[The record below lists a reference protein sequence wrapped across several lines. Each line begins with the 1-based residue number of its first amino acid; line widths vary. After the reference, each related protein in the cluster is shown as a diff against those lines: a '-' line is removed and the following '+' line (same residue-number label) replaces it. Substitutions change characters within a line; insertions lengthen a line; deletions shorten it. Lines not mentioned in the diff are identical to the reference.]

1 MAEELKPE
9 LWTTSSNSAL
19 KLSLVNDEN
28 AVQFSP
34 IFTYPI
40 FGQAEQLFGY
50 QDLNILLAFDSVTFK
65 PFLNIKYTKKLERGL
80 DDVEGSIL
88 KFLPEG
94 DVILKDEVEWVDAF
108 NGEREKFALPN
119 SESKVAEYTSGG
131 ESFAIFKVH
140 LSDPNIRQLH
150 RRMQIFT
157 LLFIEA
163 ASYIDEDDSAW
174 DIFMT
179 FNTSTRQCI
188 GYTTTYKHWRYING
202 QEFDSS
208 EKTTKRAKISQF
220 IIFPPYQSKSH
231 GSHLYSAAIDVWS
244 KEEKISEVT
253 VEDPNE
259 AFDDLR
265 DRCDFMRLSGSG
277 LSSSIPEDVPIPRT
291 WLTEQ
296 ARKYKLSLVQ
306 FTRLVEMILLYDNS
320 PNFEIQVKAR
330 LYQKNHEV
338 LTGMDSDT
346 RKAKLQEAFTSL
358 KEDYARIL
366 QKVPNRRRVLPSD
379 EENAGESKR
388 HKKE

>member
-1 MAEELKPE
+1 MAEGLKPE

-34 IFTYPI
+34 TFTYPI
-40 FGQAEQLFGY
+40 FGQAEQIFGY
-50 QDLNILLAFDSVTFK
+50 QDLNLLLAFDSVTFK
-65 PFLNIKYTKKLERGL
+65 PFLNVKYSKKLERGM
-80 DDVEGSIL
+80 DDVEGSLL

-94 DVILKDEVEWVDAF
+94 DVILKDEVKWVDSFTA
-108 NGEREKFALPN
+108 EREKFHLPN
-119 SESKVAEYTSGG
+119 SELKVAEYTCGE
-131 ESFAIFKVH
+131 ESFAIYKVH
-140 LSDPNIRQLH
+140 LSDSNIRQLH

-163 ASYIDEDDSAW
+163 ASYIDEKDSSW

-231 GSHLYSAAIDVWS
+231 GSHLYSAAIDVWF
-244 KEEKISEVT
+244 KEEEISEVT

-265 DRCDFMRLSGSG
+265 DRCDFMRLSDAG
-277 LSSSIPEDVPIPRT
+277 LSNTIPETVPIPQT
-291 WLTEQ
+291 WLKEH
-296 ARKYKLSLVQ
+296 ARNYKLSLGQ
-306 FTRLVEMILLYDNS
+306 FTRLVEMILLYDES
-320 PNFEIQVKAR
+320 PNFEMQVKAR

-338 LTGMDSDT
+338 LAGMDMDT
-346 RKAKLQEAFTSL
+346 TKAKLQEAFTSL
-358 KEDYARIL
+358 QEDYARVL
-366 QKVPNRRRVLPSD
+366 QRVPNKRRVLPNT
-379 EENAGESKR
+379 EANAGESKR